1 MVQSKAQATLANTL
15 MNLQELKDLIVHN
28 LDVSEFFDILGIE
41 LTECIDKFDEE
52 IEENFESLVKAVA

>member
-1 MVQSKAQATLANTL
+1 MVQSKALATHANTL

-52 IEENFESLVKAVA
+52 IEENFTSLVKAVA

>member
-1 MVQSKAQATLANTL
+1 MVQSKAQATIANTL

-41 LTECIDKFDEE
+41 LAECIDKFDEE
-52 IEENFESLVKAVA
+52 IEEDFERFVKAVA

>member
-1 MVQSKAQATLANTL
+1 MEQSKAQATLANTL

-28 LDVSEFFDILGIE
+28 LDITEFFDILGIE
-41 LTECIDKFDEE
+41 LAECIDKFDEE

>member
-1 MVQSKAQATLANTL
+1 MAHSEALATHANTL

-52 IEENFESLVKAVA
+52 IEENFTSLVKAVV

>member
-41 LTECIDKFDEE
+41 LTECIDKFDDE

>member
-28 LDVSEFFDILGIE
+28 LDITEFFDILGIE
-41 LTECIDKFDEE
+41 LAECIDKFDEE
-52 IEENFESLVKAVA
+52 IEENFGSLVKAVA